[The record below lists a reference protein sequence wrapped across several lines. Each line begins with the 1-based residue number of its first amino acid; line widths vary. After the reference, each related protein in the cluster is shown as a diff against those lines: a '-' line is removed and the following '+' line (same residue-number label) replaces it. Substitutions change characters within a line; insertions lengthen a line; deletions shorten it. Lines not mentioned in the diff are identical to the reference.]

1 MSRRAV
7 TLAVIGIAALRLV
20 DAFHLEFDSDE
31 PQHLHVVWAWTR
43 GLLPYRDVFD
53 NHAPLFHLAC
63 APLLGALGERASIL
77 VPMRLALFPAFAL
90 TLLAI
95 AWLGRRLFSA
105 RVAAWGT
112 LMAALW
118 PEHFLTSLEFR
129 PDGLWSALWLMA
141 LTVLVAGRLTAR
153 RAAVAGL
160 LMGLALAVSLK
171 TALLVATL
179 AAAAALT
186 AHAWRGLL
194 APGVARR
201 LARPALA
208 LTAGLVAVPGAVLLW
223 FAARGALPPL
233 VDCVVRHNLLPGAA
247 PGPRALILLIA
258 VVLLGWLAATQARRG
273 GDPGRGARR
282 SLVALSAAL
291 YLAALEGLWPILT
304 PQDFLPFEPL
314 AALFAAAFVLG
325 PDRAGAP
332 APRRAR
338 PAFAGVIVAAELI
351 VLIARQPPWRD
362 RTGPETRLIADV
374 LSLTGPADTVMDLKG
389 EMVYRPRAFY
399 WVLETITRERMR
411 RGLIPDRIPE
421 RLIET
426 HTAVVANDSHF
437 LPPRA
442 RGFMDTSYVSVGS
455 LRVAGRVLEPAAS
468 APRRFTVIVPGRY
481 VVRSARGA
489 AAGRLDGQPCGAPVS
504 LAAGPHRYDPA
515 PGEGPVAVWW
525 ARAAESGYAPR
536 PMESPRP

>member
-7 TLAVIGIAALRLV
+7 ALAAIAIAALRLI
-20 DAFHLEFDSDE
+20 DALHLEFDSDE

-63 APLLGALGERASIL
+63 SPLLGALGERAGIL

-90 TLLAI
+90 TLIAI

-129 PDGLWSALWLMA
+129 PDGPWSALWLLSLA
-141 LTVLVAGRLTAR
+141 VLVAGRLTAR
-153 RAAVAGL
+153 RVAVAGL
-160 LMGLALAVSLK
+160 LMGVAFALSLK
-171 TALLVATL
+171 TVLLLATL
-179 AAAAALT
+179 AAAAAL
-186 AHAWRGLL
+186 ALPAWRARL
-194 APGVARR
+194 APGTARR
-201 LARPALA
+201 LASPALA
-208 LTAGLVAVPGAVLLW
+208 VAAGTAVVPGLLLLW
-223 FAARGALPPL
+223 FAARGALSPL
-233 VDCVVRHNLLPGAA
+233 IDCVVRHNLLPGAA
-247 PGPRALILLIA
+247 PGARALLLPA
-258 VVLLGWLAATQARRG
+258 TVVGLGFLAAAHAHRD
-273 GDPGRGARR
+273 GDPALGARR

-291 YLAALEGLWPILT
+291 YLAALEGLWPVLT

-314 AALFAAAFVLG
+314 AALFAAAVVLG
-325 PDRAGAP
+325 PDGAGAA

-338 PAFAGVIVAAELI
+338 PALAGLLVALELAA
-351 VLIARQPPWRD
+351 LIARQPPWRD
-362 RTGPETRLIADV
+362 RSGPEMRLIADV

-442 RGFMDTSYVSVGS
+442 REFMDTSYVSVGS
-455 LRVAGRVLEPAAS
+455 LRVAGRMLEPAAG

-481 VVRSARGA
+481 VVRGRSGP
-489 AAGRLDGQPCGAPVS
+489 AAGRLDGQPCAAPLL
-504 LAAGPHRYDPA
+504 LATGPHRYDPA
-515 PGEGPVAVWW
+515 PGEGRVAVWW
-525 ARAAESGYAPR
+525 ARAAESGYSPR
-536 PMESPRP
+536 SMESP